1 MSEETLAIL
10 NDIFKDDPP
19 RTIQTL
25 DGPVQV
31 ANICET
37 LRLATQPQPRRNRRT
52 TETENM
58 ATKRQKSADGLG
70 KCAFIEAL
78 FAKGGLTMTQICD
91 QTVAAFPGSD
101 PAKTLATIKVRP
113 YIMRRDGKTAEWI
126 HEPRKQRAAAPVTPE
141 TAAPQDGTAAAP
153 EIAPRQRKGKKAGIK
168 REGKFQFIKEAISA
182 KQFTRADIVAAV
194 TAKFPNW
201 SPELVQCGIF
211 AARSQMRK
219 AAQDDSID
227 WLPAVENAGT
237 PAAVPAV
244 TAPETPT
251 APQDAEPVHITQ
263 PTVAAAAA

>member
-153 EIAPRQRKGKKAGIK
+153 ETAPAPAAPKKRGRKGGKK
-168 REGKFQFIKEAISA
+168 EGKFAFI
-182 KQFTRADIVAAV
+182 RAMIQDGKRTYDQILA
-194 TAKFPNW
+194 
-201 SPELVQCGIF
+201 
-211 AARSQMRK
+211 
-219 AAQDDSID
+219 AAQAKYPAWDLALLKSGIYATRTIMRRGGDKTIN
-227 WLPAVENAGT
+227 WLPPAVESSVT
-237 PAAVPAV
+237 PAPAPIPPPPAV
-244 TAPETPT
+244 LENAV
-251 APQDAEPVHITQ
+251 QSVQ
-263 PTVAAAAA
+263 PTQETAAAA

>member
-1 MSEETLAIL
+1 MSTETLAIL
-10 NDIFKDDPP
+10 DGIFKDDPP
-19 RTIQTL
+19 RVIQTL

-37 LRLATQPQPRRNRRT
+37 LKLSTQPQPRRNRRT

-58 ATKRQKSADGLG
+58 ANKRQKSADGLG

-78 FAKGGLTMTQICD
+78 FAKGGLTMQQICD

-113 YIMRRDGKTAEWI
+113 YIKRRNGKTAEWI
-126 HEPRKQRAAAPVTPE
+126 HEPRKHRAAALVAPG

-153 EIAPRQRKGKKAGIK
+153 EITPRQRKGKKAGIK
-168 REGKFQFIKEAISA
+168 REGKFQFIKEAIAA
-182 KQFTRADIVAAV
+182 KQFTRAEIVAAV

-244 TAPETPT
+244 TAPETPA

-263 PTVAAAAA
+263 PTVAAAA